1 MKNHCYGYFQE
12 HCFGR
17 IVEED
22 IPGINTA
29 VLNAITVQKNRKFIK
44 NQMPFPNQ
52 KKNRN
57 RNLTI
62 TNPSKFPY
70 TIHLKS
76 NAIPVR
82 NTFKI
87 KCHTRIKMKQI
98 NLVRAVSLE
107 W

>member
-29 VLNAITVQKNRKFIK
+29 VLNAITIQKNRKFIK

-62 TNPSKFPY
+62 TNPF
-70 TIHLKS
+70 KS
-76 NAIPVR
+76 NAIPVH
-82 NTFKI
+82 NTFEI
-87 KCHTRIKMKQI
+87 KCHSRTQYI
-98 NLVRAVSLE
+98 
-107 W
+107 